1 VATIHPTAVVSPEA
15 RLGDGVRIGPFCVV
29 EGGVELAAG
38 VVLVAHACVLAG
50 TTVGTDVQVE
60 PFAVLG
66 GAPQHRGD
74 DGAGATARIGARC
87 RVREHATVHRGTGG
101 GATVVGDDCLLMVGA
116 HVGHDAQVGDGVV
129 LANGAMLGGHVRVGD
144 GAWIGGA
151 AAVHQLARVGAHAFV
166 GGGTIVRRSVLPFA
180 LAEGHPAVVAGPNL
194 VGLRR
199 AGWSRDRI
207 ARLRAAFAALAGPGT
222 LPERIARAESLGGDD
237 VQRVVAFA
245 RDPGP
250 RRLAA
255 MGGVG

>member
-1 VATIHPTAVVSPEA
+1 MSIHPTAIVSPSA
-15 RLGDGVRIGPFCVV
+15 RLGDGVQIGPFCVV
-29 EGGVELAAG
+29 EGDAQLGDG
-38 VVLVAHACVLAG
+38 VVLAAHVCVLAG
-50 TTVGTDVQVE
+50 TTVGAETRVD

-129 LANGAMLGGHVRVGD
+129 LANGAMLGGHTVL
-144 GAWIGGA
+144 GAGVWIGGA
-151 AAVHQLARVGAHAFV
+151 AAVHQLARVGEHAFV
-166 GGGTIVRRSVLPFA
+166 GGGAIVRRSVLPWA
-180 LAEGHPAVVAGPNL
+180 LAEGHPAEVVGPNL

-207 ARLRAAFAALAGPGT
+207 RSLQAAYAALAGPGT
-222 LPERIARAESLGGDD
+222 LPERIANLPPGDD
-237 VQRVVAFA
+237 AARLAAFA
-245 RDPGP
+245 QAPGP

-255 MGGVG
+255 FRGR